1 MSNGIDTVAVAANSV
16 EGPGNRCNTAWYKLL
31 DGTVVQVQV
40 KNIVQLLWVGSLLPT
55 L

>member
-1 MSNGIDTVAVAANSV
+1 MTNAA
-16 EGPGNRCNTAWYKLL
+16 AWYKHF

-40 KNIVQLLWVGSLLPT
+40 QVQVKIIAQLLWVGSLLPT